1 MKKHLSIV
9 RKSKEFRNK
18 SLTGNT
24 LRERYSNSVLLLK
37 CVGENGI
44 TCYASPGVKGWVRF
58 LRCGIEY
65 DIKRYF
71 GLAE

>member
-9 RKSKEFRNK
+9 RKNKEFRNK
-18 SLTGNT
+18 SFSGNN
-24 LRERYSNSVLLLK
+24 LRERYSNSAILLK

-44 TCYASPGVKGWVRF
+44 TCYASPGVKGWLRF
-58 LRCGIEY
+58 LYCGAKY
-65 DIKRYF
+65 DIKKYF